1 MVVKQLLEIPFD
13 YARCSWILVFEAVSG
28 QGELLRD
35 GTPVGTLR
43 YDPDLGF
50 GPVPPTLQPL
60 LIVLREVLAP
70 FDERIRFLQRA
81 V

>member
-1 MVVKQLLEIPFD
+1 VKPLEIPFH
-13 YARCSWILVFEAVSG
+13 YAFCSWTLILEAVTG
-28 QGELLRD
+28 RAQILRD
-35 GTPVGTLR
+35 GEPVGIVR

-60 LIVLREVLAP
+60 LMVLREVLAP

-81 V
+81 R

>member
-1 MVVKQLLEIPFD
+1 VNQILEIPFD
-13 YARCSWILVFEAVSG
+13 YARCSWTLVLEAVTG
-28 QGELLRD
+28 RGELLRD
-35 GTPVGTLR
+35 GTSVGSLR

-50 GPVPPTLQPL
+50 GQVPPTLQPL
-60 LIVLREVLAP
+60 LIIMREVLAP